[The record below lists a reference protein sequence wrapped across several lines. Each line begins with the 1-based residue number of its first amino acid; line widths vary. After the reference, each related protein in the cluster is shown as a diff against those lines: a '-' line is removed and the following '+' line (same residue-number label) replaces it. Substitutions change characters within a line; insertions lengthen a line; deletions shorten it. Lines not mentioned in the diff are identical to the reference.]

1 MEAAQCR
8 AFSSRVLTARH
19 SSGKTFAFGLPALQR
34 IIEAGGANG
43 ASSGKKGKK
52 DSAVPEV
59 SVLVI
64 APTRELA
71 IQTHEHMAKLAR
83 AVGLGSVC
91 LYGGVSKPEQLKLL
105 RSSPSVRVVVGTP
118 GRVLDLAREG
128 NLDLSK
134 VSYVVLDE
142 ADRMLDVG
150 FEPDIRAIVGMTQSR
165 EQGRHTSMF
174 SATWPPAVRGLAES
188 FMNDPVRVT
197 VGSDEL
203 SANHRVEQSVE
214 VLEDGRAK
222 ERRLEAFLR
231 KIGAGPRGKRPN
243 DKVLVFALYKK
254 EAQRVED
261 TLRRNGYSV
270 AGIHGDLNQ
279 HQRMASLDAFKKGET
294 PILVATGKRHRLG
307 RAARPMTLTR
317 SWLQTSRRVAS
328 TFRRSSMWSTTP
340 SR

>member
-1 MEAAQCR
+1 
-8 AFSSRVLTARH
+8 
-19 SSGKTFAFGLPALQR
+19 
-34 IIEAGGANG
+34 
-43 ASSGKKGKK
+43 
-52 DSAVPEV
+52 
-59 SVLVI
+59 
-64 APTRELA
+64 
-71 IQTHEHMAKLAR
+71 
-83 AVGLGSVC
+83 
-91 LYGGVSKPEQLKLL
+91 
-105 RSSPSVRVVVGTP
+105 
-118 GRVLDLAREG
+118 
-128 NLDLSK
+128 